1 MAGTISKRKS
11 GLNLTTKQNSFVSNK
26 SNLRRKSNAPQA
38 KTVRTT
44 TFAENQRG
52 NVRHMPSFQSIPGD
66 LDIED
71 THSIADDC
79 GDDEN
84 FDVKS
89 VRSKAVSIKSGVT
102 KAIQTNST
110 PKNGNSSLN
119 TTKQG
124 SKDRKSLR
132 KNVEKVVKQQQPVT
146 LEVNDQ
152 RNVKHKDGLPE

>member
-1 MAGTISKRKS
+1 
-11 GLNLTTKQNSFVSNK
+11 
-26 SNLRRKSNAPQA
+26 
-38 KTVRTT
+38 
-44 TFAENQRG
+44 
-52 NVRHMPSFQSIPGD
+52 MPSFQSIPGD